1 MTKVLSDI
9 GARYVR
15 PLNVKGGKYTDNDLN
30 MIGFGISPKAEIAM
44 MDAMDSLTAPITTPS
59 VGVPGQFLQHMLS
72 GSVLVATSPRKIDEF
87 VGIVTAGDWSQEEVI
102 QRALEYT
109 GGTVP
114 YADYQAPSLA
124 GYNVNFERRTIV
136 RFENS
141 MRVGQLEE
149 ARASAI
155 GENSAANSRAAATLA
170 LDIKRNSVG
179 FVGFNSGNNRTY
191 GFLNDPGLSAYVTV
205 ATGAASST
213 TWALKTFKER
223 QADITEAFGALV
235 TQSGGIISTSDN
247 ITIAIPH
254 THQGYFGEVNDYG
267 ISLTSWLKTAYP
279 NARVIN
285 APQLENAN
293 GAAEVFYM
301 YAENVNDGSTDDG
314 AVWAQVVPAKFRVQG
329 AAKLSKYYEESY
341 TNATAGAMCKRPWGV
356 IRRSGI

>member
-1 MTKVLSDI
+1 MKVLSSI
-9 GARYVR
+9 AAREVR
-15 PLNVKGGKYTDNDLN
+15 PLNISGGQFTDHDLGL
-30 MIGFGISPKAEIAM
+30 IGFGMDSKAESII
-44 MDAMDSLTAPITTPS
+44 MDAMDSLTAAVTTPS
-59 VGVPGQFLQHMLS
+59 VGVPGQFLQHMLA
-72 GSVLVATSPRKIDEF
+72 GSVLVATQPRKIDEF

-102 QRALEYT
+102 QRVLEYT

-136 RFENS
+136 RFENA
-141 MRVGQLEE
+141 MRVGQLESD
-149 ARASAI
+149 RASAI

-170 LDIKRNSVG
+170 LDIKRNQVG

-191 GFLNDPGLSAYVTV
+191 GFLNDPNLSAYVTV

-235 TQSGGIISTSDN
+235 AQSGGLISTTDN
-247 ITIAIPH
+247 ITLAFPH
-254 THQGYFGEVNDYG
+254 TFSGYFGEVNDYG
-267 ISLTSWLKTAYP
+267 ISLTAWLKTAYP
-279 NARVIN
+279 NTRVIN

-293 GAAEVFYM
+293 GSAEVFYM
-301 YAENVNDGSTDDG
+301 YAEKVNDGSTDDG
-314 AVWAQVVPAKFRVQG
+314 QVWAQVVPAKFRVQG
-329 AAKLSKYYEESY
+329 AAKLAKYYEEAY
-341 TNATAGAMCKRPWGV
+341 TNATAGVICKRPWAV